1 MIILHFTW
9 FIFCFSTFADMLCN
23 ERLHYI
29 THTTKTLNSLST
41 STLPAEHNHR
51 GMKRECFSS
60 FFFLCGA
67 HLQTTKNAAK
77 WYSSQKQFWRMVI
90 NQLNVTYLA
99 YSDIAEHISS
109 FSGKKKN
116 TFFPPPRLIKNTHAC
131 SSLLKVSSQQVVD
144 SVDNKAVMGRMRCRE
159 SGGEWSLIRAV
170 WAGSQRFTKN
180 LHFFHCLFSFFLL
193 KLSHKSAHLW
203 LVWDRHSCRL

>member
-1 MIILHFTW
+1 
-9 FIFCFSTFADMLCN
+9 MLCN

-41 STLPAEHNHR
+41 STLPAEHNQR
-51 GMKRECFSS
+51 GMKRERFSS

-67 HLQTTKNAAK
+67 HLQTTRNAAK

-109 FSGKKKN
+109 CSGKK
-116 TFFPPPRLIKNTHAC
+116 TLFFPLSRLIKNTHAC

-144 SVDNKAVMGRMRCRE
+144 SLDNKAVMGWMRCRE

-170 WAGSQRFTKN
+170 WAGSQRFTKS
-180 LHFFHCLFSFFLL
+180 LHFSLPFFLFSS
-193 KLSHKSAHLW
+193 KTQP
-203 LVWDRHSCRL
+203 